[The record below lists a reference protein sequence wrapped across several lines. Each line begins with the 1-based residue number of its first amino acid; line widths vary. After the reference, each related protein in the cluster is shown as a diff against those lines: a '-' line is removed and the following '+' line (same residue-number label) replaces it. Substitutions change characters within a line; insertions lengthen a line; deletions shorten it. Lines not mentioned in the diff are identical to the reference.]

1 MNEFERML
9 GECLEALREG
19 ANMEACLARYPLHAD
34 ELRPHLVAAAAV
46 TRAFDLRPREEF
58 ASSARERFLIASGQ
72 RIQEGFDIEPSPSFF
87 AAARVRFLMT
97 AQRMGLAERA
107 RGTERRMLPGTRFGA
122 LATAGAALVMFL
134 GLSTYTV
141 ASANSALP
149 GDWQYGVKLQ
159 AERVRLTFALSEDAK
174 RDVRIDIAE
183 ERVKEIQAMAA
194 RGRII
199 GPGVLERLHEQT
211 APLAQ
216 AVTEGDLNVEDLE
229 RVQAVTE
236 KTRDVLAA
244 AAPRVAPEAQ
254 QQLDA
259 VSALAVKTANEAAV
273 QIVNSG
279 PRPVLTPD
287 EPLET
292 PEPDETETPEPTA
305 TADPS
310 GTPGADQTPET
321 EPTPARTG
329 LDVGLQVDPTPAGL
343 LHGVTWMRLAVG
355 RLTTL
360 IPSQGDGWQIQGI
373 NVAAGP
379 VPEPSLVRLGNAD
392 GTQLITINPR
402 NGDMWWFIAVSGTFD
417 EIRLRETRDGQVF
430 VMDRNLLRTL
440 YGSFVDVPLFVMDNI
455 ELLPE
460 PEPTPEPEP
469 SPEPT
474 ATEPAS

>member
-19 ANMEACLARYPLHAD
+19 VDIEACLSRYPLHAD
-34 ELRPHLVAAAAV
+34 QLRPHLVAAAAV
-46 TRAFDLRPREEF
+46 TRAFDLRPSEEF
-58 ASSARERFLIASGQ
+58 ATSARERFLIASGR

-87 AAARVRFLMT
+87 ATARVRFLMT

-107 RGTERRMLPGTRFGA
+107 RGTQRRVLPGTRFGA
-122 LATAGAALVMFL
+122 LATAGMALVVFL
-134 GLSTYTV
+134 GASTYTV

-159 AERVRLTFALSEDAK
+159 TERVRLTFALSEDAE

-211 APLAQ
+211 KPLAQ
-216 AVTEGDLNVEDLE
+216 AVNEDDLNIEDLE

-236 KTRDVLAA
+236 KTRDVLEQ
-244 AAPRVAPEAQ
+244 AAPQVAPEAQ

-259 VSALAVKTANEAAV
+259 VSALAVSTAKKAAV
-273 QIVNSG
+273 QIVNID

-287 EPLET
+287 DPLKT
-292 PEPDETETPEPTA
+292 PEPEETETPEPTA

-310 GTPGADQTPET
+310 GAPGADQTPEA
-321 EPTPARTG
+321 EPTPAREG
-329 LDVGLQVDPTPAGL
+329 LDPGLQVDPTPAGL
-343 LHGVTWMRLAVG
+343 LYGVTWMRLAVG

-360 IPSQGDGWQIQGI
+360 IPSQQDGWQIQGI
-373 NVAAGP
+373 NVANGP
-379 VPEPSLVRLGNAD
+379 VPEPALIRLSNAD
-392 GTQLITINPR
+392 GTQFITLNPR
-402 NGDMWWFIAVSGTFD
+402 NGDTWWFIAVNGTFD
-417 EIRLRETRDGQVF
+417 EIRLRETRDGQAY
-430 VMDRNLLRTL
+430 VMDRGLLQTL
-440 YGSFVDVPLFVMDNI
+440 YGSFVDVPLFIMDNI

-460 PEPTPEPEP
+460 PEPEP

-474 ATEPAS
+474 VTEPAP